1 MDTHKRQKV
10 FLLIKHILRK
20 ISLLILVT
28 SFGSFSQTSSQTI
41 TVTSPNGGESWQ
53 ANSTQFIKWESKN
66 IDKVKIEYS
75 LDNGLSWG
83 TIAESVDASLG
94 QYTWTAADVKTPY
107 VLIRISDV
115 YNPSVYDVSDQD
127 FTLNIS
133 EKNKGINKSAQL
145 SGTPIKIMPLGDSI
159 TWGTN
164 PDDSTSPGYRDSLYI
179 KLIATEYNI
188 DFVGSLS
195 GYGSDPNNEGH
206 PGWFAGPPSPD
217 LYGGHNIADS
227 IYYFLN
233 SHIPDIIL
241 LHIGTND
248 IGETGASWV
257 KTASEVADAVN
268 SILDSIYNFS
278 SDPNHNIVIFL
289 AQIIDDADNRG
300 ISDTYSTQIHQKT
313 LDFNSYLMNTIL
325 PGRPSGQKIV
335 LVDMY
340 SALGQN
346 YHTPGNP
353 YFDTQYSVHPNTLG
367 YNKMAETWFTAMQN
381 YFLPVLASP
390 DNGGTGQPIN
400 VGLTWNAP
408 EAASDMLS
416 HSESFNYELQVA
428 TNPDFSLAH
437 IVFSSSSIPS
447 GTTSSSPSGL
457 QYGTQYFWRVRIAN
471 YGWSNIW
478 NFTTEPGIPSI
489 DSIYVTSVLANS
501 AVLNA
506 KVNTKN
512 QSTAVKFQWDTNNDA
527 VWPNDQ
533 PASNS
538 PLTSDGVGT
547 LSISSLTPNTTYY
560 FRSYVSNGSG
570 TDTSIIKSF
579 TTLPG
584 AHSIDSAYAT
594 SITTNSAS
602 LNSKVNTGNQSTIVR
617 FQWDT
622 NNDTVWPNDQPASN
636 SPLTSDGV
644 GTLSISGLAPNTT
657 YYFRS
662 YVSNGSGTDTSI
674 IKSFTT
680 LPGAPTID
688 SAYATSITTN
698 SASLNSKV
706 NTGNQSTI
714 VRFQWDTNND
724 TVWPNDQPASNSP
737 LTSDGVGTLS
747 ISSLTPNTTYYF
759 RSYVSNGSGTDTSII
774 KSFTTLPGAHS
785 IDSAYATSITTNSA
799 SLNSKV
805 NTGNQSTIVRFQWD
819 TNNDTVWPNDQP
831 ASNSPLTSDGVGTLS
846 ISGLAPNTIYYF
858 RSYVSNGSGTDTSIV
873 KSFTTIPG
881 APSIDS
887 LYATSISMTSAT
899 LNSEMNTGNQSTTIR
914 FQWDTNNDAVWSH
927 DSAASNSPLST
938 DGDAT
943 LGITGLLP
951 NTTYYFRS
959 YVSNPNDND
968 TSIVKS
974 FTTVPGAPTIDSVYV
989 TSVASDSA
997 VLNSEMNTGNQS
1009 TTIRFQWDTN
1019 NDAIWAN
1026 DQAASNSPRTT
1037 DGDALLTITG
1047 LSPNTTYYF
1056 RSYVTNATGNDTS
1069 AIRSFTTLPYAAVK
1083 AKVFLQGPYA
1093 GNDSMHTTLRQNG
1106 LIPALQPYAGSP
1118 WNYSGGENASTFPIN
1133 VVDWVL
1139 VQLRSDTST
1148 VTSTRAA
1155 FLKSDGS
1162 IVDTNGTSA
1171 VKFDGISGGDY
1182 YIVIE
1187 NRNHLSVMS
1196 ANKVTLPNAT
1206 VYDFTTA
1213 QDTAYGSNPMADL
1226 GGGKF
1231 GMYGGDANG
1240 DGQITGSDFNIFNPK
1255 FINAATGYEVS
1266 DWNMDGQV
1274 TGSDF
1279 NIFNPNFVAA
1289 RSSQV
1294 PD

>member
-1 MDTHKRQKV
+1 
-10 FLLIKHILRK
+10 
-20 ISLLILVT
+20 
-28 SFGSFSQTSSQTI
+28 
-41 TVTSPNGGESWQ
+41 
-53 ANSTQFIKWESKN
+53 
-66 IDKVKIEYS
+66 
-75 LDNGLSWG
+75 
-83 TIAESVDASLG
+83 
-94 QYTWTAADVKTPY
+94 
-107 VLIRISDV
+107 
-115 YNPSVYDVSDQD
+115 
-127 FTLNIS
+127 
-133 EKNKGINKSAQL
+133 
-145 SGTPIKIMPLGDSI
+145 MPLGDSI

-164 PDDSTSPGYRDSLYI
+164 PDDPYSPGYRDSLYI

-195 GYGSDPNNEGH
+195 GYGTDPNNEGH

-217 LYGGHNIADS
+217 LYGEHNIADS

-233 SHIPDIIL
+233 LHKPDIIL

-248 IGETGASWV
+248 MGETGAPWV

-268 SILDSIYNFS
+268 SILDSIYNFA
-278 SDPNHNIVIFL
+278 SDPNHNTVIFL

-300 ISDTYSTQIHQKT
+300 DSTSQGDIYSTQIHEKT

-325 PGRPSGQKIV
+325 PGRPSDQKIV
-335 LVDMY
+335 LVNMY
-340 SALGQN
+340 NALGQN

-353 YFDTQYSVHPNTLG
+353 YFDTQYVVHPNTFG
-367 YNKMAETWFTAMQN
+367 YNKMAETWFAAIQN
-381 YFLPVLASP
+381 YFQPVLAGP
-390 DNGGTGQPIN
+390 DSGGTGKPIN
-400 VGLTWNAP
+400 VGLSWNAP
-408 EAASDMLS
+408 KAASDMLS

-437 IVFSSSSIPS
+437 IVFSNSSIPG

-512 QSTAVKFQWDTNNDA
+512 QSTIVRFQWDTNNDT

-579 TTLPG
+579 TTVPG
-584 AHSIDSAYAT
+584 APTIDSAYAT

-622 NNDTVWPNDQPASN
+622 NNDTAWPNDQPASN

-644 GTLSISGLAPNTT
+644 GTLSISSLTPNTT

-680 LPGAPTID
+680 VPGAPTID

-774 KSFTTLPGAHS
+774 KSFTTVPGAPT
-785 IDSAYATSITTNSA
+785 IDSVYATSVASDSA
-799 SLNSKV
+799 SLNSE
-805 NTGNQSTIVRFQWD
+805 I
-819 TNNDTVWPNDQP
+819 
-831 ASNSPLTSDGVGTLS
+831 
-846 ISGLAPNTIYYF
+846 
-858 RSYVSNGSGTDTSIV
+858 
-873 KSFTTIPG
+873 
-881 APSIDS
+881 
-887 LYATSISMTSAT
+887 
-899 LNSEMNTGNQSTTIR
+899 NTGNQSTTIR
-914 FQWDTNNDAVWSH
+914 FQWDTNNDTVWQN
-927 DSAASNSPLST
+927 DQPASNSPLTS

-959 YVSNPNDND
+959 YVTNP
-968 TSIVKS
+968 
-974 FTTVPGAPTIDSVYV
+974 
-989 TSVASDSA
+989 
-997 VLNSEMNTGNQS
+997 TGH
-1009 TTIRFQWDTN
+1009 
-1019 NDAIWAN
+1019 
-1026 DQAASNSPRTT
+1026 
-1037 DGDALLTITG
+1037 
-1047 LSPNTTYYF
+1047 
-1056 RSYVTNATGNDTS
+1056 DTS
-1069 AIRSFTTLPYAAVK
+1069 AIKSFTTLPYAAVK
-1083 AKVFLQGPYA
+1083 AKIFLEGPYA
-1093 GNDSMHTTLRQNG
+1093 GGDTMYTTLWQNS
-1106 LIPALQPYAGSP
+1106 LVPASQPYGSP
-1118 WNYSGGENASTFPIN
+1118 PWSYSGGENVSSFPTN

-1139 VQLRSDTST
+1139 IQLRSDTST

-1155 FLKSDGS
+1155 FLKYDGS
-1162 IVDTNGTSA
+1162 IVDTDGTSS
-1171 VKFDGISGGDY
+1171 VKFNGILGGDY
-1182 YIVIE
+1182 YIVIIH
-1187 NRNHLSVMS
+1187 RNHISVMCK
-1196 ANKVTLPNAT
+1196 NKITLPNAT
-1206 VYDFTTA
+1206 VYDFSTSQT
-1213 QDTAYGSNPMADL
+1213 QGYGTNPMADL
-1226 GGGKF
+1226 GGIF
-1231 GMYGGDANG
+1231 GLMSG
-1240 DGQITGSDFNIFNPK
+1240 DGNGNGQVQNNDSESIWKPDNGTSGYKNSDFNLN
-1255 FINAATGYEVS
+1255 
-1266 DWNMDGQV
+1266 GQV
-1274 TGSDF
+1274 QNNDNESYWK
-1279 NIFNPNFVAA
+1279 PNNGKGT
-1289 RSSQV
+1289 QV
-1294 PD
+1294 PAKSN